1 MFSLVNEW
9 LTIAFASPHKI
20 TRMWVMLK
28 IFIYNL
34 LWLADY
40 LCKGV
45 VKFNLMDLFWGGQFR
60 RSWKQLNWKNLLLN
74 VIGVTRII
82 NLDRCILQFKCFKF
96 PKFIFYFKP
105 ALSFKKEVIINS
117 FSLIFTSTEIEGE
130 RMSSSQNEH
139 TREVWANV
147 LFECP
152 LISINGWIQ

>member
-1 MFSLVNEW
+1 MFSPVNEW

-20 TRMWVMLK
+20 TMMWVMLK

-40 LCKGV
+40 QCKGV
-45 VKFNLMDLFWGGQFR
+45 VKFNLMNLFFLGGEGQFR

-74 VIGVTRII
+74 LIGVTRII

-105 ALSFKKEVIINS
+105 ALVFKKEVIINYQFL
-117 FSLIFTSTEIEGE
+117 FSNFHKYRNWRGE
-130 RMSSSQNEH
+130 DE
-139 TREVWANV
+139 
-147 LFECP
+147 F
-152 LISINGWIQ
+152 